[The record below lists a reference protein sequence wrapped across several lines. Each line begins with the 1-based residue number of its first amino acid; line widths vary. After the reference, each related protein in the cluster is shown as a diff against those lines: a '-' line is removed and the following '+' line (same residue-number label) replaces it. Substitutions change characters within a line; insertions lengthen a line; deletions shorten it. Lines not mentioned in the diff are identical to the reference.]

1 MVKRHWDP
9 VTDLQLWQI
18 NVPLQMQG
26 IQSLIQ
32 SLDAQGLF
40 HNPASTKT
48 LDIFVIIQ
56 QEILQVHGSN
66 VSVLRQGPALSSV
79 QNDENIH
86 QMLCR
91 L

>member
-1 MVKRHWDP
+1 
-9 VTDLQLWQI
+9 
-18 NVPLQMQG
+18 MQG